1 MTQTT
6 ESKEDEDRK
15 TPWPDAIVS
24 SFFASVSSRDLWP
37 WLREDEQFGLRQE
50 IARGFQ
56 QSPKALSQPL
66 VRSRLKAHLERESKI
81 RDNLEKWWREKI
93 GMEVVEAISAIEN
106 EDDFLIQ
113 QTQLIEQFGFDN
125 LLLAVYSDARFALP
139 KKGETSKPTANR
151 VLEVAPK
158 ASSKS
163 ENDASL
169 ELKKQAQKAEQ
180 NALQLKRENE
190 NLRAELQKSQREREQ
205 EKHQFARRESDAQQK
220 LTNLQKSFEREARR
234 ARGHEKELDEQ
245 SAEVKRLKRLVRQG
259 QLLQEETRRNLAQIQ
274 AQLAL
279 PIEEKTPQV
288 APISTVVS
296 GENKPAKPKKPPR
309 APKPLFGRDEVFA
322 WKPDGREVRVS
333 PREIKERIDKN
344 DEKFVAN
351 LARDIEVLR
360 ESDDVLAKRFRS
372 SVRELGRYY
381 NRVLDG
387 ATTRVLVD
395 ASNVARYEKDGRN
408 RGRLCHLLA
417 MRDELRRYD
426 CFPILFFADAS
437 LPHNIDEP
445 DELKAMARRG
455 ELEIVDKGTEADDIL
470 ARTARE
476 TGANVVT
483 NDRNFQGRVAP
494 NWEPSRIGFHIR
506 DGIVVLEGLD

>member
-1 MTQTT
+1 MTKNT
-6 ESKEDEDRK
+6 ETNETK
-15 TPWPDAIVS
+15 TPWPDAVLS
-24 SFFASVSSRDLWP
+24 AFFAAVSTRDLWS

-66 VRSRLKAHLERESKI
+66 VRSRLKAHLERESEI
-81 RDNLEKWWREKI
+81 RDNLEKWWRKKI
-93 GMEVVEAISAIEN
+93 GEKVVEAISQIEN
-106 EDDFLIQ
+106 EDDFLNQ
-113 QTQLIEQFGFDN
+113 QTQLVEQFGFAN
-125 LLLAVYSDARFALP
+125 LLLAVAFDARFALP
-139 KKGETSKPTANR
+139 QKGETKIEIANR

-158 ASSKS
+158 PASKA
-163 ENDASL
+163 ENDALL
-169 ELKKQAQKAEQ
+169 ELKKQSQKAEQ
-180 NALQLKRENE
+180 NALQLKRETE

-205 EKHQFARRESDAQQK
+205 LKHQFAKRESDAQQK
-220 LTNLQKSFEREARR
+220 LAEAQKSFEREARR
-234 ARGHEKELDEQ
+234 ARGVEKELEEQ

-259 QLLQEETRRNLAQIQ
+259 QLLQEETRRNLAQLQ
-274 AQLAL
+274 AQLAP
-279 PIEEKTPQV
+279 PIEDKTPEV
-288 APISTVVS
+288 APIPTVVA

-309 APKPLFGRDEVFA
+309 APKPLFGRDEVFV
-322 WKPDGREVRVS
+322 WKSDGREVRVS

-360 ESDDVLAKRFRS
+360 ENDDVLAKRFRS
-372 SVRELGRYY
+372 SVREVGRYY

-408 RGRLCHLLA
+408 RGQLRHLLA

-455 ELEIVDKGTEADDIL
+455 TLEIVDKGTEADDIL

-476 TGANVVT
+476 SGANVVT
-483 NDRNFQGRVAP
+483 NDRNFHGRVAP
-494 NWEPSRIGFHIR
+494 DWEPSRIGFHIR